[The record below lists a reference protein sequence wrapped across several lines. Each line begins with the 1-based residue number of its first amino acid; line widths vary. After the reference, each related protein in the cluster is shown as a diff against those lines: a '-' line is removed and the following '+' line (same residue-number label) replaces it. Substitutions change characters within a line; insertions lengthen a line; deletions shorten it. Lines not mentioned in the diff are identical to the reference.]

1 MIDIAAEF
9 RVYVVDAS
17 VRAVCQVCCPRL
29 RAVCLVSWVCDA
41 CGQYGRKSDAPGPEA
56 LLRST
61 VDDAVSI
68 LAGSSES
75 LAGCAVDF
83 AVLKSGDTCLVEV
96 NDGVF
101 TGQYDGVTDDDFCAM
116 YVARWREL
124 LKRRA
129 D

>member
-1 MIDIAAEF
+1 
-9 RVYVVDAS
+9 VYVVDAS
-17 VRAVCQVCCPRL
+17 VRAVCQVCSGCARC
-29 RAVCLVSWVCDA
+29 AVCLACDT

-124 LKRRA
+124 LQRRA